1 MKELPQFL
9 EDIQIA
15 REAYEKRVALVER
28 YREI

>member
-1 MKELPQFL
+1 MNSVKQFL

-28 YREI
+28 YREE